1 MAKSNKNETK
11 EVETQEVD
19 LKAVI
24 KSLEDRVK
32 ALEARVF

>member
-24 KSLEDRVK
+24 KNLEDRVK